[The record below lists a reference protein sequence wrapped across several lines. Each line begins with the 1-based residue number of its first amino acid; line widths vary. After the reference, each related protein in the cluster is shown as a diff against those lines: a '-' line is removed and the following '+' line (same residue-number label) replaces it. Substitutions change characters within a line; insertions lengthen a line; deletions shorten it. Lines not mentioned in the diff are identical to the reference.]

1 MTTLDTRFMS
11 IEDRLGAIERD
22 LAEIKGRLASVATP
36 WLLIGLVLPLCGLL
50 ILGFA
55 GLFYFLLNYTK

>member
-22 LAEIKGRLASVATP
+22 LAEIKGRLEIVPTP
-36 WLLIGLVLPLCGLL
+36 WLLISLVLPLYGLL

-55 GLFYFLLNYTK
+55 GVFYFLLNYAR